1 MSSVNAGGVGV
12 FGKWVDG
19 DGGRVYVL
27 KSSEKLQLQ
36 VLHLLTLYTQEVTQ
50 SMK

>member
-1 MSSVNAGGVGV
+1 MSPVNAGGVGV

-27 KSSEKLQLQ
+27 KRLINCVSRGVNYKSC
-36 VLHLLTLYTQEVTQ
+36 TC
-50 SMK
+50 